1 MLHGVDGAR
10 LSYYPGA
17 LTGRGWLVFILDGRA
32 LFARSR
38 KVHKREYVAM
48 AHQQQVLPL
57 YIMTVRGLNYWL
69 FQDRFYSVS
78 DWLEP
83 AEILNRLDPDRRR
96 EAAPDLRDEHR
107 IA

>member
-1 MLHGVDGAR
+1 VLHLVDSAR

-32 LFARSR
+32 LFARTR
-38 KVHKREYVAM
+38 KLHKREYAAM
-48 AHQQQVLPL
+48 AHHQQALPL

-69 FQDRFYSVS
+69 FRDHFYCSS

-83 AEILNRLDPDRRR
+83 ADVVGVLEPH
-96 EAAPDLRDEHR
+96 APRVPADGHDEHR